1 MCLSVGVDLV
11 GTYGKSG
18 ENHKFWAFSRAG
30 FFYFDQC

>member
-1 MCLSVGVDLV
+1 MCLSVGLI
-11 GTYGKSG
+11 GLETYGKSE